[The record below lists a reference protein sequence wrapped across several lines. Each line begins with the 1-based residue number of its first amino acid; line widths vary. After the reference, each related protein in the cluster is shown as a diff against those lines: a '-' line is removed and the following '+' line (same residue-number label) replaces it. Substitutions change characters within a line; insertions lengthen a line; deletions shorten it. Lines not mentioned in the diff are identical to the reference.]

1 MFCLSTGRWAPG
13 TPTSEYTLVS
23 RPDPRSK
30 HVLVPTGEGTGSP
43 GVGWHHPG
51 APGAGAAAA
60 DRSRNH
66 GCHPFGGSGVSF
78 RHMLRFCSGSRRLF
92 LPPRSAVLRAPR
104 QPASQLR
111 SPRVTIRGA
120 RGSDSGSPRS
130 WHMGFPGLLSL
141 RQPCPQSIHSLGCFV
156 VMNE

>member
-23 RPDPRSK
+23 RPDREVNTSW
-30 HVLVPTGEGTGSP
+30 SP
-43 GVGWHHPG
+43 PGRGQAPSGVGWHRPG

-66 GCHPFGGSGVSF
+66 GCHPSGGSGVSF
-78 RHMLRFCSGSRRLF
+78 PHMLRFCSGSHRLF

-130 WHMGFPGLLSL
+130 WHMGFPGLLPL
-141 RQPCPQSIHSLGCFV
+141 RQNIHSLGCFV